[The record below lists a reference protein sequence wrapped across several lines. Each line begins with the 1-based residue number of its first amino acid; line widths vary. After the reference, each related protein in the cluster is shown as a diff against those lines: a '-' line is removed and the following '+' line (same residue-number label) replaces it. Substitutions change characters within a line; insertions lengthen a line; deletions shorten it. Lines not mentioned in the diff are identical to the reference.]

1 MKKIIKIVIIVVSLL
16 IVSFSGRVMINEI
29 IATDDIVEN
38 SDTALNGICDHEED
52 KFCSNLP
59 LIFITTDDVVNKE
72 EPVNANFSVIN
83 NGGFKS
89 HIDDK
94 EELNEFGTIKYRG
107 NSSFYTFDKKQYR
120 VKFYKDEHMNKDKSI
135 SLFGMSNH
143 NDWILNG
150 PFLDRSLV
158 RNKIMYDISREIMAW
173 APDTRFC
180 ELFFNGEYMG
190 VYLAIEPVSVGENR
204 LDFSKF
210 GLISGETPYLLKREI
225 KDTEEISIKTYGEL
239 IGKTNNKVFISYP
252 SNKKLT
258 ERQKEWIENDINKFE
273 KTLYSN
279 NFDDEDIGYGKF
291 INVDSFVDYLIIN
304 EFSMNSDAGA
314 LSTYI
319 YKNLDEKLSMC
330 VWDFNNSFNNYSGTY
345 KPYEKFYLVDRS
357 WYNRLIQ
364 DRNFVDK
371 IVERYRELRKGA
383 LSKEALNHKIHNNVE
398 YLGDAT
404 DRNFEVWGYTL
415 NQKLLSRDE
424 NGNLRDP
431 KSYEEAVNM
440 LKASIDMRLKFLD
453 ENIEELYKYCVN

>member
-16 IVSFSGRVMINEI
+16 IVSFSGRMMINEI
-29 IATDDIVEN
+29 IATKDTTEN
-38 SDTALNGICDHEED
+38 SDIAFNGICDHEED

-59 LIFITTDDVVNKE
+59 LIFITTDNEVNE
-72 EPVNANFSVIN
+72 EEHVKANFSVIN
-83 NGGFKS
+83 NKGFKS

-135 SLFGMSNH
+135 NLFGMSKH

-180 ELFFNGEYMG
+180 ELFFNGEHMG

-210 GLISGETPYLLKREI
+210 GLISGETAYLLKRERVG
-225 KDTEEISIKTYGEL
+225 TEKVSIETYGKL
-239 IGKTNNKVFISYP
+239 NGKTSNELFISYP

-273 KTLYSN
+273 KVLYSES
-279 NFDDEDIGYGKF
+279 FDDEDIGYGKF
-291 INVDSFVDYLIIN
+291 INVDSFVDYFIIN
-304 EFSMNSDAGA
+304 EFSMNSDASA

-319 YKNLDEKLSMC
+319 YKDLDEKLSMC
-330 VWDFNNSFNNYSGTY
+330 VWDFNNSFNNYSWST
-345 KPYEKFYLVDRS
+345 KSYEMFYLVEQN
-357 WYNRLIQ
+357 WFNRLIQ
-364 DRNFVDK
+364 DRNFVNK
-371 IVERYRELRKGA
+371 IVERYRELRKGV
-383 LSKEALNHKIHNNVE
+383 LSKEGLYHKIRNSVE
-398 YLGDAT
+398 YLGDAVE
-404 DRNFEVWGYTL
+404 RNFEVWGYTL
-415 NQKLLSRDE
+415 NQNLLSRDE

-431 KSYEEAVNM
+431 KSYEEAINM
-440 LKASIDMRLKFLD
+440 LQASIDMRLKFLD
-453 ENIEELYKYCVN
+453 ENIENLYKYCVN